1 MSERPMGEDSE
12 GMSLYNLLKSLIP
25 AYEGM
30 TKTTDIERLSM
41 SDTSLL
47 KTPLFDLHLEL
58 GAKMVPFAGY
68 EMPVQYPVG
77 LMKEHQHTREQAGL
91 FDVSHMGQVVVR
103 GEKVAEELEKLIPV
117 DLAALGE
124 NKQSYGVFTNEQGGI
139 LDDLI
144 ACRWADDAFFLVVN
158 AACKADDIAHLKN
171 HLQGCELEVLED
183 RALLALQGPAAKT
196 VMAELAPA
204 VTDLVFMSGTRV
216 EVNGVDCYVTRSG
229 YTGEDGFEISV
240 PSSQCEQLARKLL
253 SFEQVEP
260 IGLGARDSLR
270 LEAGLCLYGHDMN
283 AEISPVE
290 ASLLWSISKSRRAD
304 GSRAGGFLGAETV
317 LAQIADGV
325 GKKRVG
331 FAVEGRGP
339 VREGSEIVDTEGN
352 EIGVVTSGT
361 FGPTKGE
368 PVAMGYVAAEFAK
381 VGTEVTALVRGKPRK
396 LTVSKMPFVSQNYY
410 RG

>member
-1 MSERPMGEDSE
+1 MSVTPLQS
-12 GMSLYNLLKSLIP
+12 
-25 AYEGM
+25 
-30 TKTTDIERLSM
+30 
-41 SDTSLL
+41 SLL
-47 KTPLFDLHLEL
+47 QTPLHSLHQEL

-68 EMPVQYPVG
+68 DMPVQYPDG

-91 FDVSHMGQVVVR
+91 FDVSHMGQVVVC
-103 GEKVAEELEKLIPV
+103 GDNVAAELEKLIPV
-117 DLAALGE
+117 DLESLEE
-124 NKQSYGVFTNEQGGI
+124 NKQTYGVFTNEQGGI

-144 ACRWADDAFFLVVN
+144 ACRWATDTFFLVVN
-158 AACKADDIAHLKN
+158 AACKTQDIAHLKS
-171 HLQGCELEVLED
+171 HLQNCDIEVLDD

-204 VTDLVFMSGTRV
+204 ATELVFMSGCRV
-216 EVNGVDCYVTRSG
+216 NVDGIDCYVTRSG

-240 PSSQCEQLARKLL
+240 PSECCEDLARKLL
-253 SFEQVEP
+253 SFEQVKP

-283 AEISPVE
+283 ADISPTQ

-304 GSRAGGFLGAETV
+304 GVKVGGFLGAEKI
-317 LAQIADGV
+317 LEQIVEGV
-325 GKKRVG
+325 DKKRVG

-339 VREGSEIVDTEGN
+339 VREGSEIVDGDGN
-352 EIGVVTSGT
+352 TIGVVTSGT

-368 PVAMGYVAAEFAK
+368 PIAMGYVPIELAN

-396 LTVSKMPFVSQNYY
+396 LTVSKMPFVPQNYF